1 MSSQKSATAL
11 ILREYNPEPDAC
23 ARALEFLLK
32 NSQVIKGGP
41 YDLRN
46 NSTLETMKNGPQN
59 EQKRRKPNVVKLTA
73 QGYELLDSGRYV
85 LEVVEA
91 EAVNEYG
98 PQLRLKLRVA
108 EGEHEGFEFTD
119 YPNRG
124 AEDGVKVGT
133 KAWDIFEACL
143 NQRLAPDE
151 ALDTEDLIGK
161 RFEAMV
167 VTKKTGKGNRTEHGT
182 IGPHRPKKAQLKEG
196 PKVEESDD
204 VEENFKDLPF

>member
-1 MSSQKSATAL
+1 MA
-11 ILREYNPEPDAC
+11 
-23 ARALEFLLK
+23 
-32 NSQVIKGGP
+32 
-41 YDLRN
+41 
-46 NSTLETMKNGPQN
+46 
-59 EQKRRKPNVVKLTA
+59 KLTV

-143 NQRLAPDE
+143 NQRLSPDE
-151 ALDTEDLIGK
+151 ELDTDDLAGT

-182 IGPHRPKKAQLKEG
+182 IGSHRPKKAQLEEA
-196 PKVEESDD
+196 PKPEEAGD
-204 VEENFKDLPF
+204 VEEEFTKIPF

>member
-1 MSSQKSATAL
+1 VA
-11 ILREYNPEPDAC
+11 
-23 ARALEFLLK
+23 
-32 NSQVIKGGP
+32 
-41 YDLRN
+41 
-46 NSTLETMKNGPQN
+46 
-59 EQKRRKPNVVKLTA
+59 KLQA

-85 LEVVEA
+85 LVDVEA

-108 EGEHEGFEFTD
+108 EGEHEGSEFTD

-143 NQRLAPDE
+143 NQRLSPDE
-151 ALDTEDLIGK
+151 ELDTDDLAGK

-182 IGPHRPKKAQLKEG
+182 IGPHRPKKARLEES
-196 PKVEESDD
+196 PEVEETDD
-204 VEENFKDLPF
+204 VEEEFTKIPF

>member
-1 MSSQKSATAL
+1 MSDGVRFIQRPCSGITPEQVRDTRSRAWAYIFECWRAKKGKDGQMAK
-11 ILREYNPEPDAC
+11 LR
-23 ARALEFLLK
+23 
-32 NSQVIKGGP
+32 
-41 YDLRN
+41 
-46 NSTLETMKNGPQN
+46 
-59 EQKRRKPNVVKLTA
+59 A
-73 QGYELLDSGRYV
+73 QGYELLPPGRYV

-98 PQLRLKLRVA
+98 PQLKLRLRVA

-124 AEDGVKVGT
+124 AEDGLKVGT

-143 NQRLAPDE
+143 NARLAPDE
-151 ALDTEDLIGK
+151 ELDTEDLIGK

-182 IGPHRPKKAQLKEG
+182 IGPHRPKKARLKEA
-196 PKVEESDD
+196 PKAEESDD
-204 VEENFKDLPF
+204 VEEEFTKIPF

>member
-1 MSSQKSATAL
+1 MA
-11 ILREYNPEPDAC
+11 
-23 ARALEFLLK
+23 
-32 NSQVIKGGP
+32 
-41 YDLRN
+41 
-46 NSTLETMKNGPQN
+46 
-59 EQKRRKPNVVKLTA
+59 KLTA

-108 EGEHEGFEFTD
+108 EGEHKGFEFTD

-124 AEDGVKVGT
+124 ADDGVKVGT

-151 ALDTEDLIGK
+151 ELDTEDLIGK

-167 VTKKTGKGNRTEHGT
+167 VTKKTGKGNRTEHGS
-182 IGPHRPKKAQLKEG
+182 IGPHRTKKSQPKEVPQT
-196 PKVEESDD
+196 EEPNNL
-204 VEENFKDLPF
+204 EEEFKKIPL

>member
-1 MSSQKSATAL
+1 VA
-11 ILREYNPEPDAC
+11 
-23 ARALEFLLK
+23 
-32 NSQVIKGGP
+32 
-41 YDLRN
+41 
-46 NSTLETMKNGPQN
+46 
-59 EQKRRKPNVVKLTA
+59 KLTT

-124 AEDGVKVGT
+124 AKDGVKVGT
-133 KAWDIFEACL
+133 KAWDVFEACL

-151 ALDTEDLIGK
+151 ELDTEDLIGK

-182 IGPHRPKKAQLKEG
+182 VGPHRPKKAQLKET
-196 PKVEESDD
+196 PKVEEPDD
-204 VEENFKDLPF
+204 VEEGFQKIPF